1 MFGTICLKANLTI
14 LGYYGGSHWSMV
26 TRGGGGFTKAI
37 REVKFLGGTKWL
49 LSRYLNSKKLTN
61 SFVDYKVNIFLEI
74 K

>member
-1 MFGTICLKANLTI
+1 
-14 LGYYGGSHWSMV
+14 
-26 TRGGGGFTKAI
+26 
-37 REVKFLGGTKWL
+37 VKFLGGTKWL